1 MKPEEDR
8 SFTVYCD
15 TEGKVTEILRDDGHF
30 LSETIIGN
38 FLFSIIAQSDLNKFL
53 NFFVELKNDKSAIGW
68 EINVNTETGAQTF
81 SFFGAQYD
89 EKIGIAAAS
98 SKSEANQL
106 FAELTRINNEQAN
119 LLRLLSKEKAAFL
132 SKTDE
137 PPLAYYDELS
147 RLNNELVNYQRE
159 LSKKNRELDE
169 LNKLKNQFLGMAAH
183 DLRNPLMV
191 IMNLSDFLLEDY
203 NEQWNEN
210 QQKMLKT
217 IEKSSHFMIRLLEDI
232 LDISAIESGNLNL
245 YKEKTNLNT
254 LIQKNL
260 NLNSILADKKKISIQ
275 FQADKNNTVTNID
288 ARKIEQVLNN
298 LISNAVKFSLPG
310 TKVTVRVTDHP
321 NEVTVAVRD
330 QGPGIPEDEQDKL
343 FRPFSKI
350 SVKSTDGE
358 KSTGLGL
365 SIVRNIIQGH
375 GGKVWVESKVGEG
388 STFCFSIP
396 K

>member
-275 FQADKNNTVTNID
+275 FQADENNTVINID
-288 ARKIEQVLNN
+288 ASKIEQVLNN

-310 TKVTVRVTDHP
+310 TKVTVRIADHP